1 MLLAPVAVALVFA
14 ARKPAAAGARRSSPL
29 RGPFA
34 RRHAA
39 VRAQAGDDLG
49 DGAAMNADGGTF
61 FTKVASDLTTLDGRA
76 EDGASPEFVIP
87 PGEDLIEE
95 ELRRLFDLEEDEG
108 GLSKSG
114 EAAEIALMF
123 KLRKELGDE
132 DFARIFEDPRITGQT
147 RVRKPIQ
154 ERERL

>member
-29 RGPFA
+29 RRAP
-34 RRHAA
+34 RRAA
-39 VRAQAGDDLG
+39 VRAQTSGDDLG

-114 EAAEIALMF
+114 DAAEIALMF